1 MSEVRSDRRPSV
13 SAVGRGLRAP
23 AFEGGNTGRNNGLY
37 AAGAAVA
44 PAKLGL
50 STPRPGD
57 FDAFWDAKLA
67 AQAKIP
73 INPVLTSVETDV
85 PGVEISVFVLDSLG
99 SKAHGYVAK
108 PARQGKF
115 PALIQLQYAG
125 VYALNA
131 RAVAERASEGWL
143 MIVIQWEQPERCYNR
158 FFR

>member
-1 MSEVRSDRRPSV
+1 M
-13 SAVGRGLRAP
+13 
-23 AFEGGNTGRNNGLY
+23 
-37 AAGAAVA
+37 
-44 PAKLGL
+44 
-50 STPRPGD
+50 
-57 FDAFWDAKLA
+57 
-67 AQAKIP
+67 
-73 INPVLTSVETDV
+73 